1 MLIYMFTY
9 SYVIILIFIG
19 WQVHRIFFGK
29 ILQTVAVSWD
39 RERGLMSG
47 KKGELLFIVMLLF
60 AV

>member
-9 SYVIILIFIG
+9 SYIVILIFIG

-29 ILQTVAVSWD
+29 ILQTAAVSWD

-47 KKGELLFIVMLLF
+47 KEGELLFIVMLLF
-60 AV
+60 AI